1 MKIYSYIKLVVFL
14 TFSVLIFFFTHEL
27 VENVKYLIPA
37 LLGTYGLESIIIIAI
52 KSKKNCFKSTKF
64 IYGFAEI
71 TLALTVLFGVTE
83 FESICAIWAVWAI
96 IRELFELQEIAIG
109 RAKGIVAILIAA
121 ESAVSIT
128 FSIMLLINST
138 EHHVLIHMYL
148 LVVELVLN
156 ALVPILESVLDI
168 IQSKNN

>member
-52 KSKKNCFKSTKF
+52 KSKKNCFKSAKF

-148 LVVELVLN
+148 LVAELVLN

-168 IQSKNN
+168 IQSKK